1 MTTAELCLEIL
12 QSNEPSHSEPSHTRV
27 HKKQDCYMLYAN
39 KCKVEAIS
47 ISFCATHKHAD
58 MYKTPHSQRLSQP
71 APPPSSR
78 KTSTLL
84 NQVPASC
91 HREAT
96 GDAPLSLGAESHPR
110 SSSLILPLSP
120 AESTSLPLLLPLRVP
135 ELQMVR
141 CTASSQMFTLLFQ
154 LGLLRLHSRNQC
166 WHDGRCHR
174 H

>member
-1 MTTAELCLEIL
+1 MSLHTAS
-12 QSNEPSHSEPSHTRV
+12 QATHTRA
-27 HKKQDCYMLYAN
+27 HTHKQDCYMLYAN

-120 AESTSLPLLLPLRVP
+120 ARPPSLCSCLSGSRSCRWCVA
-135 ELQMVR
+135 R
-141 CTASSQMFTLLFQ
+141 
-154 LGLLRLHSRNQC
+154 LLR
-166 WHDGRCHR
+166 RCSPCCFNWGS
-174 H
+174 